1 MSYLARIHWRRG
13 EGEAFVDNRYGRGH
27 QWSFDGGVSFR
38 ASSSPH
44 VVPRFSDPAGV
55 DPEEAFVASL
65 ASCHMLS
72 FLYVA
77 AKARLL
83 VDAYEDTAEGEM
95 EKDAAGRLWVARVTL
110 RPRVTWGAA
119 PAPERAAEDELH
131 HAAHAACFIANS
143 VRTDVRCEP
152 VRHPAT
158 TTGSAQGPA

>member
-1 MSYLARIHWRRG
+1 MSYTATVTWQRA
-13 EGEAFVDNRYGRGH
+13 EGEPFVDNRYGRGH
-27 QWSFDGGVSFR
+27 RWSFDGGVSFR

-83 VDAYEDTAEGEM
+83 VDAYADTALGVM
-95 EKDAAGRLWVARVTL
+95 EKNAAGKLWVARVTL
-110 RPRVTWGAA
+110 RPRVTWGAGTA
-119 PAPERAAEDELH
+119 PDRATEQHLH
-131 HAAHAACFIANS
+131 HLAHEECFIANS

-152 VRHPAT
+152 A
-158 TTGSAQGPA
+158 